1 MANKNIIAEKEK
13 EVEGIVEKLNAA
25 KSVVLVD
32 YRGISVESDTELRS
46 KCRKEN
52 VEYRVIKNRLLL
64 RAFEK
69 VGLTGYEKTFE
80 GPTAV
85 AFSYDDPVPGA
96 KILAEMA
103 DKTKVLE
110 VKGGVIAGA
119 AASVSDIK
127 VLATIPP
134 KPVLLSQL
142 LGLLTAPM
150 RSLAVAVSEVAKT
163 KSA

>member
-13 EVEGIVEKLNAA
+13 EVDSIVERLEKS

-32 YRGISVESDTELRS
+32 YRGLNVEQVTQLRAN
-46 KCRKEN
+46 CRKEN
-52 VEYRVIKNRLLL
+52 VEYKVIKNRLLL

-69 VGLTGYEKTFE
+69 VGLSGYEKTLE

-96 KILAEMA
+96 KILAEVA
-103 DKTKVLE
+103 DKTKTLE
-110 VKGGVIAGA
+110 VKGGVIAG
-119 AASVSDIK
+119 VSATIADIR

-142 LGLLTAPM
+142 LGLLTSPM
-150 RSLAVAVSEVAKT
+150 RSLAVVVAEVAKT
-163 KSA
+163 KTA

>member
-1 MANKNIIAEKEK
+1 MANKNIVAEKEK
-13 EVEGIVEKLNAA
+13 EVESIVEKLNSA

-32 YRGISVESDTELRS
+32 YRGLNVEQATELRS
-46 KCRKEN
+46 DCRKEN
-52 VEYRVIKNRLLL
+52 VEYKVIKNSLLL

-69 VGLTGYEKTFE
+69 VGLSGYEKIFE

-96 KILAEMA
+96 KILAAMA
-103 DKTKVLE
+103 EKTKILE
-110 VKGGVIAGA
+110 VKGGVIGGKNATA
-119 AASVSDIK
+119 KDIK
-127 VLATIPP
+127 VLATVPP

-142 LGLLTAPM
+142 LGLLTSPM
-150 RSLAVAVSEVAKT
+150 RSFAVAISEVAKK

>member
-1 MANKNIIAEKEK
+1 MANKNILAEKEK
-13 EVEGIVEKLNAA
+13 EVEEIVAKINSA
-25 KSVVLVD
+25 KSVVIVD
-32 YRGISVESDTELRS
+32 YRGLTVLQSTELRS
-46 KCRKEN
+46 ECRKEN
-52 VEYRVIKNRLLL
+52 VEYKVIKNRLLF

-69 VGLTGYEKTFE
+69 AGLTGYEKVFE

-96 KILAEMA
+96 KILAQVAE
-103 DKTKVLE
+103 KTKLLE
-110 VKGGVIAGA
+110 VKGGVIGGKSATA
-119 AASVSDIK
+119 QELK

-142 LGLLTAPM
+142 LGLLTSPM
-150 RSLAVAVSEVAKT
+150 RSLAVVVSEIAKQ